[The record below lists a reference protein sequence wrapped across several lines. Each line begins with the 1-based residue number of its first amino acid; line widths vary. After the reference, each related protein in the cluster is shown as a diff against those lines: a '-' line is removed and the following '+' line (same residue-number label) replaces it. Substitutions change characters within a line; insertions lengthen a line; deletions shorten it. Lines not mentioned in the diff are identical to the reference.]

1 MLLFVLIV
9 CSFVLLSNIPMY
21 TCTDLCIHSPLDG
34 HLDCFQRGVINT
46 NQLSTDFKMYHY
58 FILVKKGKMLPFKLW
73 PNVLKLTRMFI
84 SYFSNLSDFF
94 KTHILLFS
102 YKNKKESLKKG
113 KTRVFLIHFLTLN
126 QILWSHFLT
135 QNY

>member
-1 MLLFVLIV
+1 
-9 CSFVLLSNIPMY
+9 MY

-34 HLDCFQRGVINT
+34 LLDCFQLGVVNT

-84 SYFSNLSDFF
+84 SYSQIFQIFLKLTYCFF
-94 KTHILLFS
+94 HTKI
-102 YKNKKESLKKG
+102 KRNP
-113 KTRVFLIHFLTLN
+113 
-126 QILWSHFLT
+126 
-135 QNY
+135 